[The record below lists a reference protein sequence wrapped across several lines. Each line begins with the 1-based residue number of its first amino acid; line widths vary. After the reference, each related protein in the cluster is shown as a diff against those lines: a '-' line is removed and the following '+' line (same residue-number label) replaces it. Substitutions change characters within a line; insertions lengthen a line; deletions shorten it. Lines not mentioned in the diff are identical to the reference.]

1 MSESCPS
8 RAELLD
14 RHRTSYGRGKVDLS
28 DQPIKGTD
36 SHGRA
41 AVSEVR
47 ELGLVSVAPWRG
59 QWPPHHR
66 RDERRSEGAKE
77 ASNFEHT
84 WLIYK
89 HPILIRPRASV
100 RVRPARRAEG
110 TSEYSSQPF
119 FERRRRREL
128 AICPAGAGGT
138 HFRNE
143 RDRPDDARY
152 EIESGQVRTTRR
164 TARATDG
171 DHWPL
176 SPPLKHETAKA
187 QNLLRRSTP
196 FCFRW

>member
-1 MSESCPS
+1 MLCPRPACPRVAHHGPS
-8 RAELLD
+8 SQTDIAHLTAEAK
-14 RHRTSYGRGKVDLS
+14 SICPINPSKV
-28 DQPIKGTD
+28 QIVTG
-36 SHGRA
+36 GRA

-47 ELGLVSVAPWRG
+47 ELGLVSVGLRG

-152 EIESGQVRTTRR
+152 EIAFS
-164 TARATDG
+164 
-171 DHWPL
+171 
-176 SPPLKHETAKA
+176 KA
-187 QNLLRRSTP
+187 GR
-196 FCFRW
+196 

>member
-1 MSESCPS
+1 MPAPRMSESCPS

-36 SHGRA
+36 SHGRGRA
-41 AVSEVR
+41 AVNEVR

-143 RDRPDDARY
+143 RDRRDDARY
-152 EIESGQVRTTRR
+152 EIAS
-164 TARATDG
+164 
-171 DHWPL
+171 
-176 SPPLKHETAKA
+176 SKA
-187 QNLLRRSTP
+187 GR
-196 FCFRW
+196 